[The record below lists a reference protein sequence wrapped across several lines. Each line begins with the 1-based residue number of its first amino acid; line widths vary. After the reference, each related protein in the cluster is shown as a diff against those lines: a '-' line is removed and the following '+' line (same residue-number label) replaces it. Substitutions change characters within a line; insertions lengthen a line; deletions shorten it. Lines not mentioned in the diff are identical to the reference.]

1 MLMAKSVKIVSL
13 SRAEEQD
20 FQYWLKKSP
29 TEKLDTLQY
38 LREIGYDLKHE
49 DRKGLQRFLKVTR
62 RKRS

>member
-1 MLMAKSVKIVSL
+1 MVKSVKILSL
-13 SRAEEQD
+13 SQAEEQD

-38 LREIGYDLKHE
+38 LREIAYDLKHE

-62 RKRS
+62 RKKS